1 MNYEEPSIDELI
13 QSDLNNEM
21 NKILQ
26 QSSDATRQIASTNQN
41 FTEPDLKPKP
51 NISLIANENN
61 GKVQSIPA
69 KIMVAEAIVS
79 NTRQTSMTTKK
90 KLNEYEAN
98 SKQQMQNYQQYQPN
112 LSNNDLCNQSYQST
126 SSNND
131 LSSLAWL
138 SSVDIQQKQNEEK
151 LNYQKEDSSN
161 KQNFHETQ
169 QHSVYKHSGHHKSF
183 SGQQSS
189 RYTPIQPNVYGNQS
203 NQPSTSGSYYA
214 NRSNSWGGNQ
224 QQFGYGHQRSIVSNH
239 RYNQV
244 QYHPYPQVQG
254 GYGFDRRNHLAGRT
268 SQKVFPKPVYSY
280 SCLIAMSLQKSK
292 TGALPV
298 SDIYSFMM
306 ENFPYFK
313 TAPDGWKN
321 SVRHNLSLNKCFE
334 KVEKPNGSQRKGCL
348 WAMNPAKITKM
359 EEEIQKWKRKDP
371 ESIRKSMSNPEAFD
385 RELEELRRA
394 DEEAARRR
402 LIGLANR
409 GLPMINHHGSRYNQ
423 QQYNLHHQSNCNYH
437 QNHIN
442 HFQPNQFAK
451 PYQQTNSEVQQHNM
465 MQNSNQLQSYYNQSN
480 NQQQIFDECSQQGQ
494 FSSGQGSFLDSLV
507 SDNLQVGDIADLES
521 SLGDLTSFQIQT
533 DQFFSWDDGN
543 LQKEQQ
549 ATSPY
554 QQYSNEDPQT
564 IYSSSAP
571 ATIVT
576 NHLQPMRGDHSGGR
590 LPSISLPLENT
601 NSEKSANEDAES
613 HQSNNHESELGRIS
627 GDFQYITTNSKTV
640 MLH

>member
-26 QSSDATRQIASTNQN
+26 QSNDATRQIASTNQN
-41 FTEPDLKPKP
+41 FTEQNIKSKQ
-51 NISLIANENN
+51 NISLNEIPNN
-61 GKVQSIPA
+61 GKVQNIPT
-69 KIMVAEAIVS
+69 KIMVAEAVVS
-79 NTRQTSMTTKK
+79 NTRQTNMATKK
-90 KLNEYEAN
+90 NLNEYEAN
-98 SKQQMQNYQQYQPN
+98 PKHHIQNYRQYQSSS
-112 LSNNDLCNQSYQST
+112 SNNDQSNQQYQST

-138 SSVDIQQKQNEEK
+138 SSVDIQQKQNEDRLTYRNEESNNK
-151 LNYQKEDSSN
+151 KE
-161 KQNFHETQ
+161 FHENQ
-169 QHSVYKHSGHHKSF
+169 QNTGYKHSSHQKSF
-183 SGQQSS
+183 SAQQSS
-189 RYTPIQPNVYGNQS
+189 RYTPIQPNIYGNQS
-203 NQPSTSGSYYA
+203 NQPSTSGSYYG

-224 QQFGYGHQRSIVSNH
+224 HQFGYGHQRSVVSNH

-409 GLPMINHHGSRYNQ
+409 GLPMINHHGNRYNQ
-423 QQYNLHHQSNCNYH
+423 PQYHLHHQDNGGYH
-437 QNHIN
+437 QNQIN
-442 HFQPNQFAK
+442 HYQANQFNQ
-451 PYQQTNSEVQQHNM
+451 PYQQNISSEVQQHNM
-465 MQNSNQLQSYYNQSN
+465 MPNSNHLQSYYNQ
-480 NQQQIFDECSQQGQ
+480 QQNYDEYNQQGQ
-494 FSSGQGSFLDSLV
+494 ISSGQGSFLDSLV
-507 SDNLQVGDIADLES
+507 SDNIQVGDIADLES
-521 SLGDLTSFQIQT
+521 SLGDLTSFQT

-543 LQKEQQ
+543 LQQEQQ
-549 ATSPY
+549 TTSPY
-554 QQYSNEDPQT
+554 QQYTNEGTQTTYSN
-564 IYSSSAP
+564 SAP
-571 ATIVT
+571 APIAT
-576 NHLQPMRGDHSGGR
+576 NNLQPIRGEHSGVR

-601 NSEKSANEDAES
+601 NSEKSTNEDAES
-613 HQSNNHESELGRIS
+613 HQSNNHELELGRIS